1 MKIKEAT
8 MKGLFKIG
16 VIISML
22 GMLGACSTMTEVV
35 ERENYAEPK
44 WYANCAESGTEGFF
58 WWKEEYAFA
67 CGGGQSKFFQGAE
80 EQMYAIAMN
89 QFAKRINGVINS
101 ETTIDI
107 VDNNRTTR
115 SIISYKVDNV
125 AIREHIAH
133 ERMKF
138 KYQGE
143 YYTFVKLKMNKE
155 VFDMLLQE
163 AKNAHI
169 ASNQSR
175 NSTN

>member
-1 MKIKEAT
+1 MEAN
-8 MKGLFKIG
+8 MKGIMKLG
-16 VIISML
+16 AIISMTA
-22 GMLGACSTMTEVV
+22 MLGACSTMTEIA

-44 WYANCAESGTEGFF
+44 WYADCAESGTEGFF
-58 WWKEEYAFA
+58 WWKEEYAYA

-107 VDNNRTTR
+107 KNNNRTTR
-115 SIISYKVDNV
+115 SVISYKVDNV

-133 ERMKF
+133 DRMKF

-143 YYTFVKLKMNKE
+143 YYTFVKLRMNKE
-155 VFDMLLQE
+155 VFDSLLQE
-163 AKNAHI
+163 AKNAHV
-169 ASNQSR
+169 ASTQSR
-175 NSTN
+175 LNTN

>member
-1 MKIKEAT
+1 MEAR
-8 MKGLFKIG
+8 MKGLFKTAAMIG
-16 VIISML
+16 IL
-22 GMLGACSTMTEVV
+22 GMLGACSTMTEVA

-115 SIISYKVDNV
+115 SIISYKVDYRN
-125 AIREHIAH
+125 
-133 ERMKF
+133 KF
-138 KYQGE
+138 FTG
-143 YYTFVKLKMNKE
+143 
-155 VFDMLLQE
+155 
-163 AKNAHI
+163 
-169 ASNQSR
+169 
-175 NSTN
+175 

>member
-1 MKIKEAT
+1 MEAN
-8 MKGLFKIG
+8 MKGIMKLG
-16 VIISML
+16 AIISMTA
-22 GMLGACSTMTEVV
+22 MLGACSTMTEIA

-44 WYANCAESGTEGFF
+44 WYADCAESGTEGYF
-58 WWKEEYAFA
+58 WWKEEYAYA

-107 VDNNRTTR
+107 KNNNRTTR
-115 SIISYKVDNV
+115 SVISYKVDNV

-143 YYTFVKLKMNKE
+143 YYTFVKLRMNKE

-163 AKNAHI
+163 AKNAHV
-169 ASNQSR
+169 ASTQSR
-175 NSTN
+175 LNTN

>member
-1 MKIKEAT
+1 

-16 VIISML
+16 VIISMPSHARC
-22 GMLGACSTMTEVV
+22 MSTMTEVV

-175 NSTN
+175 ISTN